1 MNKFIADT
9 LTEDELGKTWDP
21 LRIAFAISF
30 FTANGLAVYSNVIQG
45 NPFDIMAYGTGMG
58 ALIGVTGVGIFAS
71 SNQKV
76 TDGTVGNSTEVR

>member
-1 MNKFIADT
+1 MNSLIKDT

-30 FTANGLAVYSNVIQG
+30 FTANGLAIYSNIIQG
-45 NPFDIMAYGTGMG
+45 NPFDIMSYGTGMG

-76 TDGTVGNSTEVR
+76 TNDPVGNPPEVR